1 MVVAPTTLNTL
12 VTPPLSVLRFVL
24 FLSFFCMRSRGQRL
38 MGNADIAMVAGT
50 DIWEDAYQDQPVGES
65 RVHHGEWKIEE
76 DGTLH
81 LEGELYTKSTHMG
94 GAQEKKVEEHKSL
107 VFESLSNGDL
117 KFVAVKS
124 TFTPFSDGVVL
135 KQSEVITASSPAVGT
150 MPSSSTLVKQWS
162 SSTRTAAD
170 EAAKQRRSEIAVLA
184 SPEGKRLAQEKK
196 GVVRSLSLEK
206 VKRKRA
212 DSLGGDKSL
221 SLTNSQTS

>member
-1 MVVAPTTLNTL
+1 MAASKVTDLRSSDSGLQLISFDAFVEEKGRFNTSLTCTLSL
-12 VTPPLSVLRFVL
+12 YGGGSHYFEY
-24 FLSFFCMRSRGQRL
+24 
-38 MGNADIAMVAGT
+38 A

-94 GAQEKKVEEHKSL
+94 GAQEEKVEEHKSL
-107 VFESLSNGDL
+107 VFESLSNGGL
-117 KFVAVKS
+117 KFVAAKS

-135 KQSEVITASSPAVGT
+135 NQSEVITASSPAV
-150 MPSSSTLVKQWS
+150 
-162 SSTRTAAD
+162 AD
-170 EAAKQRRSEIAVLA
+170 EAAKQRRSEIAALA

-196 GVVRSLSLEK
+196 GVVRTLSLEK